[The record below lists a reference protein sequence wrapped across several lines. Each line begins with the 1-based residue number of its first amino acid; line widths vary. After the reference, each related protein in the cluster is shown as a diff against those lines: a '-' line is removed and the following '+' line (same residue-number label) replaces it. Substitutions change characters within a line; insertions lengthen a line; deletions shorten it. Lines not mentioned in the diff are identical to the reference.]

1 MIREHYMK
9 IADILTEAL
18 CEMDDGACISTVQ
31 LLKGKGYNIN
41 DLDET
46 DLLEIHE
53 AVLKL
58 AVKKQII
65 LDMSAHDGKFEGL
78 PYNLDYM
85 IKKQ

>member
-1 MIREHYMK
+1 MIQEHYMK

-18 CEMDDGACISTVQ
+18 REMDDGMCISTAQ
-31 LLKGKGYNIN
+31 FLRGKGYNIN

-46 DLLEIHE
+46 DLFEIHD

-65 LDMSAHDGKFEGL
+65 LDMSAHDGKIEGL
-78 PYNLDYM
+78 PYNLEYM
-85 IKKQ
+85 IKKL